1 MSRSLRSAL
10 NESNPNKLADGGK
23 AIGLGNA
30 LSRGLMYKAGAV
42 GTVTTHVLSLASTEK
57 CRTVIAAYSRVGT
70 LTGVLV
76 PIQGPGPVT
85 TEVGVTDDGD
95 IIFAVADAVTDAEV
109 SYLTHEG
116 LVVTKTVAVAA
127 NLAVLP
133 SGSRAALLISA
144 ESLAGTLTGVF
155 APEARGTTPTTG
167 EAAIT
172 DTGETIEFAAADA
185 VTSCEV
191 TYVQQPD
198 SGGDVG
204 VNTALEAQGA
214 L

>member
-1 MSRSLRSAL
+1 MTRSLRDAL
-10 NESNPNKLADGGK
+10 NESNPNKLAAGGK
-23 AIGLGNA
+23 TVGMGNA
-30 LSRGLMYKAGAV
+30 LSRGLMFKAGAV
-42 GTVTTHVLSLASTEK
+42 GTVTTHVMSLSNTEK
-57 CRTVIAAYSRVGT
+57 CRTIIAAYSRVGT
-70 LTGVLV
+70 LTGALT

-95 IIFAVADAVTDAEV
+95 IVFATADAVTDAEV

-116 LVVTKTVAVAA
+116 VVVTKTLAVASD
-127 NLAVLP
+127 LAQLP
-133 SGSRAALLISA
+133 AGSRAAVLISA
-144 ESLAGTLTGVF
+144 SSLAGTLTGTLTV
-155 APEARGTTPTTG
+155 EARGDTPTTG

-185 VTSCEV
+185 VTSCQV

-204 VNTALEAQGA
+204 VNTALEAQGG